1 MEVKDALL
9 MDAGTQ
15 LFWLFVLA
23 IPVACISWT
32 LTNEELFRETKEYCI
47 RKSHDSKPFIARKFF
62 YMLSCEYCLS
72 HYITLLILIITGY
85 KLLMI
90 DWRGYLVAGFSLVW
104 IANIYMSLYSLLR
117 TDLKKE
123 KVITK
128 MEEKESLKNSDPPKQ
143 NIVKMK

>member
-1 MEVKDALL
+1 M
-9 MDAGTQ
+9 MDSGTQ

-47 RKSHDSKPFIARKFF
+47 KKSRDSKSFVVRKFF

-72 HYITLLILIITGY
+72 HYITLLVLIITGY
-85 KLLMI
+85 KLLMN

-128 MEEKESLKNSDPPKQ
+128 MEEQESLKNSDPPKR
-143 NIVKMK
+143 